1 MEKLYS
7 GNFFG
12 ITDLKIESEDI
23 ILTNTAYTH
32 DYVDWHHHENAYF
45 TFICSG
51 QLIEGTKK
59 GKKYCS
65 PGSLL
70 FHHAEEA
77 HYNIKPKGHTRG
89 MHIELPKNILIDN
102 GSWKHTN
109 GSFEINNVDIKI
121 LFYNILKES
130 YQPDDLT
137 ATAIHELVAAVMDR
151 LFQIPQTTSPNI
163 PSWVKIVAELLQE
176 HYQIPLN
183 LKEIASQIG
192 IHSVHLSRS
201 FPKYFHCTIAQYI
214 RKIRVQRALEQLSR
228 NKFSLSDIAYQCGF
242 ADQSH
247 MVRCFKEFSGTTPH
261 LFRKIIQH

>member
-1 MEKLYS
+1 MQKLYS

-12 ITDLKIESEDI
+12 VTDLKIESDDL

-32 DYVDWHHHENAYF
+32 EYVDWHHHENAYF

-59 GKKYCS
+59 GKRYCT

-77 HYNIKPKGHTRG
+77 HYNIKPKGSTRG
-89 MHIELPKNILIDN
+89 MHIELPNNGLI
-102 GSWKHTN
+102 GSGDWKHIN

-121 LFYNILKES
+121 LFYNILKET

-137 ATAIHELVAAVMDR
+137 ETAINELVANVMDH
-151 LFQIPQTTSPNI
+151 LLPVSKNTTSRI
-163 PSWVKIVAELLQE
+163 PPWIKIVDELLQE

-183 LKEIASQIG
+183 LKEIASTIG
-192 IHSVHLSRS
+192 IHPVHLSRS
-201 FPKYFHCTIAQYI
+201 FPKYFDCTIAHYI
-214 RKIRVQRALEQLSR
+214 RKIRVQRALEQLSS
-228 NKFSLSDIAYQCGF
+228 NKFSLSHIAYRCGF

-247 MVRCFKEFSGTTPH
+247 MVRCFREFSGITPH

>member
-1 MEKLYS
+1 MEKLSS

-12 ITDLKIESEDI
+12 LTDLKIESEDL

-32 DYVDWHHHENAYF
+32 EYVDWHHHENAYF

-59 GKKYCS
+59 GKQLCTA
-65 PGSLL
+65 GSLL

-89 MHIELPKNILIDN
+89 MHIELPKNRLIAN
-102 GSWKHTN
+102 GDWKQTN
-109 GSFEINNVDIKI
+109 GSFEIHNVDIKI

-137 ATAIHELVAAVMDR
+137 ELAIHGLVSTAMD
-151 LFQIPQTTSPNI
+151 LLLPVSKTTTSNI
-163 PSWVKIVAELLQE
+163 PPWVKMVDELLND
-176 HYQIPLN
+176 HYPVPLN

-192 IHSVHLSRS
+192 IHAVHLSRS
-201 FPKYFHCTIAQYI
+201 FPKYFNCTIAQYL
-214 RKIRVQRALEQLSR
+214 RKIRVERALEQLSNNR
-228 NKFSLSDIAYQCGF
+228 SSLSDIAYRCGF

-247 MVRCFKEFSGTTPH
+247 MVRCFREFSGITPH
-261 LFRKIIQH
+261 QFKKIIQH